1 METGSKNEQ
10 RVIGARD
17 LKDRLGVFLMQGLVV
32 SMFLHSA
39 VMGIVGLWPK
49 SQVVDSGYTYQD
61 TIFVSKPPVVLIPPR
76 PSAPKPTPP
85 AKPDAPKYVPTDEPL
100 VAIDTLPEPQRPEDY
115 PALHGTIDP
124 NAIDSGGEFTNG
136 GSTLFIDTADQ
147 AGFVKPWEIFQPRE
161 IEPKALST
169 NPIPEFPKFAR
180 MAGTEG
186 QVLIWVHVSDRGDVL
201 GWNVINVNPPGL
213 GFEDAVATVIPKWKF
228 TPAIQQNAPVAVWV
242 VIPFNFKVSE

>member
-49 SQVVDSGYTYQD
+49 SQVADSGFTYGD
-61 TIFVSKPPVVLIPPR
+61 TIIVVRPPVPTPPKR
-76 PSAPKPTPP
+76 PNGPKPTPP
-85 AKPDAPKYVPTDEPL
+85 AKPEAPKYVPTDEPPI
-100 VAIDTLPEPQRPEDY
+100 VIDTLPEPQRPEDY

-124 NAIDSGGEFTNG
+124 NAIDSGGEFANG